1 MTRKKNTVS
10 EFNRLIVRKKQKIKR
25 KLFQKD
31 FFLKTLSQLL
41 KALYN
46 INDGKENNILV
57 NTVRSALSDLKDN
70 IETMTETVKRSEE
83 LDKTV
88 DIVEKIL
95 EFNKQNQD
103 EKRDTTEMPDL
114 ES

>member
-1 MTRKKNTVS
+1 M
-10 EFNRLIVRKKQKIKR
+10 
-25 KLFQKD
+25 
-31 FFLKTLSQLL
+31 
-41 KALYN
+41 
-46 INDGKENNILV
+46 
-57 NTVRSALSDLKDN
+57 SDLKDN
-70 IETMTETVKRSEE
+70 IETMAETEKRSEE

-103 EKRDTTEMPDL
+103 EKRDTTDMPDL